1 MNWESRYGKSVLR
14 RKMLQQGDNLNNFQ
28 ILLLPLKDIFISSPI
43 FLTLCFVEKFL
54 GFIRFLQGSL
64 KVLVN

>member
-1 MNWESRYGKSVLR
+1 
-14 RKMLQQGDNLNNFQ
+14 MLQQGDNLNNFQ
-28 ILLLPLKDIFISSPI
+28 ILLPLKDIFISSPI
-43 FLTLCFVEKFL
+43 FLILCFVEKFL

>member
-1 MNWESRYGKSVLR
+1 
-14 RKMLQQGDNLNNFQ
+14 MLQQGDNLNNFQ

>member
-14 RKMLQQGDNLNNFQ
+14 RKMLQQGDNPNNFQ
-28 ILLLPLKDIFISSPI
+28 ILLPLKDIFISSLI

-54 GFIRFLQGSL
+54 GFIRFLQGSF